1 MNDLINNINGNI
13 ENIFNMDDLKL
24 YMLIFID
31 DMALFP
37 QKQDAL
43 QSRSNDLLLYC
54 NTWKLKVNTTKIK
67 VMIFE

>member
-37 QKQDAL
+37 QKPDAL